1 MENKITQRGIAGL
14 LIIAAAF
21 AVCACGQKSARFI
34 SSPPES
40 TPGWKDYEALATPTD
55 YEEAQAE
62 EQQAEETIAGD
73 FSYSDEFAPGFT
85 EYDAE
90 KYPGLEPGWYETEAG
105 WHYFDGELHM
115 LTGWQRIGEEW
126 YCFDKTG
133 LMYADTITDGSYVDA
148 SGKRLSEIPEGFEEN
163 QTADN
168 AVNNAAEAP
177 ESSVQ
182 SVNAAENAAEKADG
196 MKDKAKNT
204 RARASGR
211 ITSQSTQTPETQ
223 PQTAETAAETLTAE
237 EADKAETTEAEE
249 AGIPEEAEPETTIE
263 EIRSPYSGS
272 ARYEGE
278 LPEST
283 EETTGYAVVAGN
295 GPVSVITQ

>member
-1 MENKITQRGIAGL
+1 MENEITQRGIAGL
-14 LIIAAAF
+14 LIIAAAC

-34 SSPPES
+34 SAPPES
-40 TPGWKDYEALATPTD
+40 TPGWKDYEAIATPTD
-55 YEEAQAE
+55 YEETQAE
-62 EQQAEETIAGD
+62 ERAAEETTAGD
-73 FSYSDEFAPGFT
+73 FSYSEEFAPGFA
-85 EYDAE
+85 EYDAA
-90 KYPGLEPGWYETEAG
+90 KYTGSEPGWYENEEG

-115 LTGWQRIGEEW
+115 LTGWQRIGGEW

-133 LMYADTITDGSYVDA
+133 LMYADTVTDGSYVDA
-148 SGKRLSEIPEGFEEN
+148 SGKRLPEIPEGYEET

-168 AVNNAAEAP
+168 TEGTAETT
-177 ESSVQ
+177 EGTS
-182 SVNAAENAAEKADG
+182 ENAEGTTGNVKPA
-196 MKDKAKNT
+196 
-204 RARASGR
+204 RARAAGR
-211 ITSQSTQTPETQ
+211 SISQSVQTPEAQ

-237 EADKAETTEAEE
+237 EADKAETTEAEQQS
-249 AGIPEEAEPETTIE
+249 IPGETEPETTVE

>member
-1 MENKITQRGIAGL
+1 MENEITQRGIAGL
-14 LIIAAAF
+14 LIIAAAC

-34 SSPPES
+34 SAPPES
-40 TPGWKDYEALATPTD
+40 TPGWKDYETIATPTD
-55 YEEAQAE
+55 YEEM
-62 EQQAEETIAGD
+62 QAEETAAEETTAGE
-73 FSYSDEFAPGFT
+73 FSYSEEFAPGFA
-85 EYDAE
+85 EYDAA
-90 KYPGLEPGWYETEAG
+90 KYTGSEPGWYENEEG

-115 LTGWQRIGEEW
+115 LTGWQRIGGEW

-133 LMYADTITDGSYVDA
+133 LMYADTVTDGSYVDA
-148 SGKRLSEIPEGFEEN
+148 SGKRLPEIPEGYEET

-168 AVNNAAEAP
+168 TEGTAENTEGTSENAEGTTGDVKPARARTAGR
-177 ESSVQ
+177 SSSQ
-182 SVNAAENAAEKADG
+182 SV
-196 MKDKAKNT
+196 
-204 RARASGR
+204 
-211 ITSQSTQTPETQ
+211 QTPEAQ

-237 EADKAETTEAEE
+237 EADKAETKESEE
-249 AGIPEEAEPETTIE
+249 TGIPGEAEPETTVE

>member
-1 MENKITQRGIAGL
+1 MENEITQRGIAGL
-14 LIIAAAF
+14 LIIAAAC
-21 AVCACGQKSARFI
+21 AVCACGQKSASFI
-34 SSPPES
+34 SAPPES
-40 TPGWKDYEALATPTD
+40 TPGWKDYEAIATPTD
-55 YEEAQAE
+55 YEET
-62 EQQAEETIAGD
+62 QAEETAAEETTAGD
-73 FSYSDEFAPGFT
+73 FSYSEEFAPGFA
-85 EYDAE
+85 EYDAA
-90 KYPGLEPGWYETEAG
+90 KYTGSEPGWYENEEG

-115 LTGWQRIGEEW
+115 LTGWQRIGGEW

-133 LMYADTITDGSYVDA
+133 LMYADTVTDGSYVDA
-148 SGKRLSEIPEGFEEN
+148 SGKRLPEIPEGYEET

-168 AVNNAAEAP
+168 TEGTAETTEGTSENAEGTTGNVKPARARTAGR
-177 ESSVQ
+177 SISQ
-182 SVNAAENAAEKADG
+182 SV
-196 MKDKAKNT
+196 
-204 RARASGR
+204 
-211 ITSQSTQTPETQ
+211 QTPEAQ

-237 EADKAETTEAEE
+237 EADKAETKEAEQQS
-249 AGIPEEAEPETTIE
+249 IPGEAEPETTVE

>member
-1 MENKITQRGIAGL
+1 MENEITQRGIAGL
-14 LIIAAAF
+14 LIIAAAC

-34 SSPPES
+34 SAPPES
-40 TPGWKDYEALATPTD
+40 TPGWKDYETIATPTD
-55 YEEAQAE
+55 YEEM
-62 EQQAEETIAGD
+62 QAEETAAEETTAGE
-73 FSYSDEFAPGFT
+73 FSYSEEFAPGFA
-85 EYDAE
+85 EYDAA
-90 KYPGLEPGWYETEAG
+90 KYTGSEPGWYENEEG

-115 LTGWQRIGEEW
+115 LTGWQRIGGEW

-133 LMYADTITDGSYVDA
+133 LMYADTVTDGSYVDA
-148 SGKRLSEIPEGFEEN
+148 SGKRLPEIPEGYEET

-168 AVNNAAEAP
+168 TEGTAENTEGTAENTEGTAGNTEGTTGDIKP
-177 ESSVQ
+177 ARARTAGRSSSQ
-182 SVNAAENAAEKADG
+182 SV
-196 MKDKAKNT
+196 
-204 RARASGR
+204 
-211 ITSQSTQTPETQ
+211 QTPEAQ

-237 EADKAETTEAEE
+237 EADKAETKESEE
-249 AGIPEEAEPETTIE
+249 KGIPGEAEPETTVE